1 MNIVRSVRVRRGG
14 HSVGRGKGAKH
25 PSIAGGVTIARP
37 GLGGEAVIV
46 VGASPRR

>member
-14 HSVGRGKGAKH
+14 HSVGRGTGAKH
-25 PSIAGGVTIARP
+25 PSIAGGVPIARP